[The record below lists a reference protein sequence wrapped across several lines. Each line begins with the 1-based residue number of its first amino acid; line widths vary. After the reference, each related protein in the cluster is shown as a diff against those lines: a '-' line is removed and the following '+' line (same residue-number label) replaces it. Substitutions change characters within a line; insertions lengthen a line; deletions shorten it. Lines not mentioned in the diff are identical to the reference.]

1 MTEAA
6 SEVQR
11 WTQPGLAYWD
21 TVATTNTAHE
31 GDYMVF
37 SGSAVVPGGNGP
49 SAYYRVS
56 AVGIALDNNPK
67 WTPDGSGYHN
77 SALPI
82 AWGGVFRVT
91 GQGSAT
97 AGMNCWPIL
106 NGSGIVGQTGRT
118 GEHSVWTGAYE
129 SFMFSALGGAVYSA
143 SALPQS
149 GVARIVRVVTRAVSG
164 QWDIELTPPM
174 VLRSLVGITPML

>member
-1 MTEAA
+1 MPEAV
-6 SEVQR
+6 SEVRR
-11 WTQPGLAYWD
+11 WTDAGVSYWD
-21 TVATTNTAHE
+21 TVTPNNTAHE
-31 GDYMVF
+31 GDWMVF
-37 SGSAVVPGGNGP
+37 SGSGVRPGGNP
-49 SAYYRVS
+49 PTAYYRAS

-77 SALPI
+77 TALPI
-82 AWGGVFRVT
+82 AWMGVFRVT

-118 GEHSVWTGAYE
+118 GEHSVWTAAYE
-129 SFMFSALGGAVYSA
+129 TLGASGLAGATGWSAFV
-143 SALPQS
+143 QS

-164 QWDIELTPPM
+164 VWDIEVMPP
-174 VLRSLVGITPML
+174 VILRGLVGVSPQV